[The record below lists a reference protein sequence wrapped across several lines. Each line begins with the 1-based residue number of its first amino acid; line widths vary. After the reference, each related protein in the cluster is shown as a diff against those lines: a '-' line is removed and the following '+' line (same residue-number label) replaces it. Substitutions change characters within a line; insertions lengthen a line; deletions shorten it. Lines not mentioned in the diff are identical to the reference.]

1 MKQDRFTLH
10 RLTAG
15 VALTCLLGATAGAEV
30 RLPHVLSDHMML
42 QREMP
47 IRIWG
52 WANPGEDV
60 TVTLN
65 EHQASTST
73 GDDEAWEVLLP
84 EMDAGGPYDLTVAG
98 ANALTVSNVLIGEL
112 WMCSGQSNMELGL
125 VSTRDHDA
133 DKATAD
139 YANIRLLTL
148 RGNEV
153 DEPQDDV
160 DVNWVACSPRTVS
173 YFSAVAYYFGRELHE
188 ELEVPVGLIMSAVS
202 GTRIE
207 PWTPAAGVKVVPE
220 LAGIDEPKDG
230 KLYNKMIHPFT
241 PLVIRGVIWYQG
253 EGNVGD
259 GMLYYHRMRALIH
272 GWRKA
277 WSRSD
282 MPFYYVQIAPLN
294 WGGKPKT
301 QHAEIWE
308 AQTAALGIPHTGMVV
323 TSDIGNPGNAHP
335 KNKKDV
341 GKRLARCALAKT
353 FGRDDIVCS
362 SPIYR
367 SMAVEGNKI
376 RITFDHA
383 ETGLL
388 SRDGKPLTWFT
399 IAGDDKKFV
408 AAQAEIVPP
417 EKSQGGDWSILV
429 WSDTVEAPVAVRFAW
444 HQIAE
449 PNLMNGAGLPAPA
462 FRTDK

>member
-1 MKQDRFTLH
+1 
-10 RLTAG
+10 
-15 VALTCLLGATAGAEV
+15 
-30 RLPHVLSDHMML
+30 
-42 QREMP
+42 
-47 IRIWG
+47 
-52 WANPGEDV
+52 
-60 TVTLN
+60 
-65 EHQASTST
+65 
-73 GDDEAWEVLLP
+73 
-84 EMDAGGPYDLTVAG
+84 
-98 ANALTVSNVLIGEL
+98 
-112 WMCSGQSNMELGL
+112 
-125 VSTRDHDA
+125 
-133 DKATAD
+133 
-139 YANIRLLTL
+139 
-148 RGNEV
+148 
-153 DEPQDDV
+153 
-160 DVNWVACSPRTVS
+160 
-173 YFSAVAYYFGRELHE
+173 
-188 ELEVPVGLIMSAVS
+188 
-202 GTRIE
+202 
-207 PWTPAAGVKVVPE
+207 
-220 LAGIDEPKDG
+220 
-230 KLYNKMIHPFT
+230 
-241 PLVIRGVIWYQG
+241 
-253 EGNVGD
+253 
-259 GMLYYHRMRALIH
+259 
-272 GWRKA
+272 
-277 WSRSD
+277 
-282 MPFYYVQIAPLN
+282 MPFHYVQIAPLN

-323 TSDIGNPGNAHP
+323 TSDIGNPGNAQP